1 MIHYDPWW
9 NAAAQNQATDRAHRI
24 GQQKPVTV
32 YKLLAKDSVEEKIQQ
47 LQERKLDLADE
58 IIGGE
63 AVSFSSLS
71 KEELLELI
79 G

>member
-1 MIHYDPWW
+1 M
-9 NAAAQNQATDRAHRI
+9 
-24 GQQKPVTV
+24 TV